1 MSIQSPTSNPI
12 ASRPSENANASDT
25 TKAITIQDTLLGTD
39 PPLEKAHPGLQP
51 ALVFASYPIALI
63 VLISIAALYFAFFRS
78 KPSTIDARPVQSEI
92 AK

>member
-1 MSIQSPTSNPI
+1 MSIQKPTSIPI
-12 ASRPSENANASDT
+12 AQRAAETADSSDT
-25 TKAITIQDTLLGTD
+25 MKAITVQDTLLGTD

-78 KPSTIDARPVQSEI
+78 KPSTMDARPEQSEI